1 MRVLFTPFPSSSH
14 VNNQV
19 PLAWALRAA
28 GHEVCMATQPDATE
42 DILGAGLTAVPV
54 GDMLDVAQH
63 VRDAEAREEERPP
76 ADGEAGSWLDTFD
89 ISETRTESLT
99 YDYLHGTLTAW
110 TNVVLQN
117 TMPRRALDELVAF
130 TAHWHPDLVIW
141 DPMYFAGAI
150 AAKSCGAAH
159 ARFLFGLDVLGNLR
173 RHYLAALAAR
183 PATLR
188 EDPLAEWLGRF
199 GSGFTED
206 LVVGQWTL
214 DPVPSSLA
222 LDTGLPRVGVRYVP
236 YNGAS
241 VVPDWIGELE
251 AGTARVCITLG
262 MAHRE
267 VWGTDRLSVGRILQG
282 VADLGVEVIATLD
295 DVEAD
300 GVRVVDFVPLDVLLP
315 LCSAVVS
322 HGGAGSFQTALV
334 HGVPQVVVPDMLW
347 DTGLKARRLAGS
359 GAGLY
364 ANDLT
369 GLRDLVGQALHDRG
383 IAAAARRLR
392 SEALA
397 MPAPSEVVAL
407 LERLTAANRPT
418 AAG

>member
-1 MRVLFTPFPSSSH
+1 MRVLFTPFPSGSH

-19 PLAWALRAA
+19 PLAWALGAA
-28 GHEVCMATQPDATE
+28 GHEVCMATQPDVTA
-42 DILGAGLTAVPV
+42 DIIGAGLTAVPV
-54 GDMLDVAQH
+54 GDVLDVAQQ

-76 ADGEAGSWLDTFD
+76 AEHEGGSWLEVFD
-89 ISETRTESLT
+89 ICETRTELLT
-99 YDYLHGTLTAW
+99 YEYLHGTLTAW

-117 TMPRRALDELVAF
+117 TMPYRALDDLVAF
-130 TAHWHPDLVIW
+130 AAHWRPDLVIW
-141 DPMYFAGAI
+141 DPIYFAGAI

-173 RHYLAALAAR
+173 GHYLAALAAR
-183 PATLR
+183 PAALR

-199 GSGFTED
+199 GFGFTED

-214 DPVPSSLA
+214 DPTPSSLA
-222 LDTGLPRVGVRYVP
+222 LDTGLPRVSVRYVP

-241 VVPDWIGELE
+241 VVPDWIGELDS
-251 AGTARVCITLG
+251 GTERVCITLG

-282 VADLGVEVIATLD
+282 VADLGVEVIATLG
-295 DVEAD
+295 DVEAG

-334 HGVPQVVVPDMLW
+334 HGVPQVIVPDMLW
-347 DTGLKARRLAGS
+347 DTALKARRLAES
-359 GAGLY
+359 CAGLY
-364 ANDLT
+364 ASDLT
-369 GLRDLVGQALHDRG
+369 ELRDLVDSALRDQV

-392 SEALA
+392 VEALA
-397 MPAPSEVVAL
+397 MPAPSEIVGV
-407 LERLTAANRPT
+407 LERLTAANRPV
-418 AAG
+418 AAE